1 MIVTLKPCPQNFKAC
16 LFKKGGDGGGAL
28 ELSDRA
34 ANGVSRIKTRARDLC
49 CIFATLLYL
58 VCFDLLHIGH
68 KKRAILGI
76 ALLPLQLGENYS
88 ANPNLL
94 SK

>member
-1 MIVTLKPCPQNFKAC
+1 MIVTLKPCSTKFKAC
-16 LFKKGGDGGGAL
+16 LFKKGGMGV
-28 ELSDRA
+28 ELWSFQDRA
-34 ANGVSRIKTRARDLC
+34 ANGVSRIKTRARYLC

-58 VCFDLLHIGH
+58 VCFDLLYIGH

>member
-1 MIVTLKPCPQNFKAC
+1 MIVTLKPCSTKFKAC
-16 LFKKGGDGGGAL
+16 LLKKGGDGGRRL
-28 ELSDRA
+28 ELSAPGREA
-34 ANGVSRIKTRARDLC
+34 VFSFETRARALC

-88 ANPNLL
+88 ANPNLCN
-94 SK
+94 K